1 MPADRSPS
9 ALQPVFQ
16 ELTPDD
22 PREVGGYRLYARL
35 GAGGMGRVYLSYTP
49 GGRPVALKVVR
60 PELAEDPE
68 FRARFAQEVASAR
81 RIHGLFTAQLVDAGV
96 EAATPWLATT
106 YVPGPSLQQVVRR
119 FGPLPERTVLL
130 LIAGIAEA
138 LQAIHATGVVHRD
151 LKPGN
156 VLIAPDGPRV
166 IDFGIARAADAT
178 ALTGTGLRIGSP
190 AYMAP
195 EQAMGRPATPATDVY
210 ALGAL
215 AVHVAGGN
223 PPFGDGPDPST
234 LYRTVHEEPDL
245 GPAPA
250 GLRDLLLHC
259 LAKRPEDRPTTA
271 EVIAA
276 ARNHPAVGGHLRFG
290 DDWLPHPLTS
300 QITRHAHLPQVPAE
314 AAPGDSGGHGGTGG
328 HGDRTAEPGWAS
340 ARTVLAPAA
349 VPTPTVLAS
358 GPVPPPSVSGSGPVP
373 PPSASGS
380 GPVPPAEGG
389 PARPARAGR
398 GRGRALG
405 RTALTAA
412 VALTVGAA
420 AAVFL
425 LDDPDQV
432 EAAPADAPVSG
443 SAAPGTPAP
452 SVPAAPAGTPSP
464 TRTAPAAPT
473 PTAGYAPGYRGV
485 ELTSPD
491 SGHEFDLATA
501 AVVPADSATWYVG
514 RGDGEFLL
522 PEAADSFVG
531 RDTGLG
537 LADCLKGLGSRPAG
551 HVPFSAVGPRGAFCV
566 RSADGRDLAVVR
578 VLSTAGADGPV
589 KVSVDQ
595 YRRNG

>member
-1 MPADRSPS
+1 M
-9 ALQPVFQ
+9 
-16 ELTPDD
+16 
-22 PREVGGYRLYARL
+22 
-35 GAGGMGRVYLSYTP
+35 
-49 GGRPVALKVVR
+49 R

-96 EAATPWLATT
+96 EAAPPWLATT

-166 IDFGIARAADAT
+166 IDFGIARAADAA

-245 GPAPA
+245 TPVPA
-250 GLRDLLLHC
+250 GLRELLLHC

-276 ARNHPAVGGHLRFG
+276 ARSHPAVGGHLRFG
-290 DDWLPHPLTS
+290 DDWLPHHLTN
-300 QITRHAHLPQVPAE
+300 QMTRHAELPQVPAE
-314 AAPGDSGGHGGTGG
+314 AERGDAGEQGGFGDPGGSGDP
-328 HGDRTAEPGWAS
+328 GDRTDGPGWAS
-340 ARTVLAPAA
+340 ARTVLAPVA
-349 VPTPTVLAS
+349 VPTPTVVAS
-358 GPVPPPSVSGSGPVP
+358 GPVPEPAAASGPVP
-373 PPSASGS
+373 ASSASGS
-380 GPVPPAEGG
+380 VPAPSAEGG
-389 PARPARAGR
+389 PARRARAGG
-398 GRGRALG
+398 GRRRALG

-432 EAAPADAPVSG
+432 EAATEEAPVSG
-443 SAAPGTPAP
+443 
-452 SVPAAPAGTPSP
+452 
-464 TRTAPAAPT
+464 
-473 PTAGYAPGYRGV
+473 
-485 ELTSPD
+485 
-491 SGHEFDLATA
+491 TA
-501 AVVPADSATWYVG
+501 A
-514 RGDGEFLL
+514 
-522 PEAADSFVG
+522 
-531 RDTGLG
+531 
-537 LADCLKGLGSRPAG
+537 
-551 HVPFSAVGPRGAFCV
+551 
-566 RSADGRDLAVVR
+566 
-578 VLSTAGADGPV
+578 
-589 KVSVDQ
+589 
-595 YRRNG
+595 

>member
-1 MPADRSPS
+1 MSADRSPF

-16 ELTPDD
+16 ELTADD
-22 PREVGGYRLYARL
+22 PREVGGHLLYARL

-81 RIHGLFTAQLVDAGV
+81 RIHGLFTAQVVDAGV
-96 EAATPWLATT
+96 DAATPWLATT
-106 YVPGPSLQQVVRR
+106 YVPGPSLQQVVQR

-130 LIAGIAEA
+130 LMAGIAEA
-138 LQAIHATGVVHRD
+138 LQAIHTSGVVHRD

-156 VLIAPDGPRV
+156 VLIASDGPRV
-166 IDFGIARAADAT
+166 IDFGIARAADAS

-195 EQAMGRPATPATDVY
+195 EQAMGRAATPATDVY

-215 AVHVAGGN
+215 AVHVAGGS
-223 PPFGDGPDPST
+223 PPFGDGPDPAA
-234 LYRTVHEEPDL
+234 LYRTVHEDPDL
-245 GPAPA
+245 GRVPES
-250 GLRDLLLHC
+250 LRDLLLHC

-300 QITRHAHLPQVPAE
+300 QITRHADLPQVPAE
-314 AAPGDSGGHGGTGG
+314 AAAQPGPD
-328 HGDRTAEPGWAS
+328 S
-340 ARTVLAPAA
+340 ARTVLAPASA
-349 VPTPTVLAS
+349 PTPTLFAPVS
-358 GPVPPPSVSGSGPVP
+358 SPVP
-373 PPSASGS
+373 A
-380 GPVPPAEGG
+380 PPA
-389 PARPARAGR
+389 PAGHSTGSRAARREDARGR
-398 GRGRALG
+398 GRRRALG

-425 LDDPDQV
+425 LDDQEPV
-432 EAAPADAPVSG
+432 EAATAEAPVSG
-443 SAAPGTPAP
+443 SAAPLTP
-452 SVPAAPAGTPSP
+452 
-464 TRTAPAAPT
+464 TAPVAPTGSPT
-473 PTAGYAPGYRGV
+473 PTRSATPPASTPGPAADFAPVYRSV
-485 ELTSPD
+485 ELTSAD
-491 SGHEFDLATA
+491 SGYEFDLANGT
-501 AVVPADSATWYVG
+501 VVPIDRATWYVG
-514 RGDGEFLL
+514 RGDGEFLV
-522 PEAADSFVG
+522 PESADSFIG
-531 RDTGLG
+531 RDAGLG
-537 LADCLKGLGSRPAG
+537 VAECLKGLGSHPAG
-551 HVPFSAVGPRGAFCV
+551 RIPFAAAGPGSAFCV

-578 VLSTAGADGPV
+578 VLQTAGPDGPV
-589 KVSVDQ
+589 TVSLDR

>member
-1 MPADRSPS
+1 MSADRSPF
-9 ALQPVFQ
+9 ATPPVFQ

-22 PREVGGYRLYARL
+22 PREVGGYRLFARL

-96 EAATPWLATT
+96 DAATPWLATT
-106 YVPGPSLQQVVRR
+106 YVPGPSLQQVVQR

-166 IDFGIARAADAT
+166 IDFGIARAADAG
-178 ALTGTGLRIGSP
+178 ALTSTGLRIGSP

-195 EQAMGRPATPATDVY
+195 EQATGRPATPATDVY

-215 AVHVAGGN
+215 AVHVATGA
-223 PPFGDGPDPST
+223 PPFGDGPDPAT

-245 GPAPA
+245 GPVPE
-250 GLRDLLLHC
+250 GLRGLLLDC

-276 ARNHPAVGGHLRFG
+276 VREHPAVAGHLRFG

-300 QITRHAHLPQVPAE
+300 QITRHAELPQVPAE
-314 AAPGDSGGHGGTGG
+314 AAEAAGGPTGG
-328 HGDRTAEPGWAS
+328 DPDQAL
-340 ARTVLAPAA
+340 TVLTPRSSAAAPTLVAATLPAPADD
-349 VPTPTVLAS
+349 PTGA
-358 GPVPPPSVSGSGPVP
+358 PV
-373 PPSASGS
+373 
-380 GPVPPAEGG
+380 GG
-389 PARPARAGR
+389 RARARSRR
-398 GRGRALG
+398 GRGLG
-405 RTALTAA
+405 RTAMTAA

-420 AAVFL
+420 ATVLL
-425 LDDPDQV
+425 LDTPETV
-432 EAAPADAPVSG
+432 EAATSEDLVTA
-443 SAAPGTPAP
+443 
-452 SVPAAPAGTPSP
+452 TPSP
-464 TRTAPAAPT
+464 GAPAPGSAPASPPAPAAPT
-473 PTAGYAPGYRGV
+473 PSATPSATPTPGADYAVAYRAA
-485 ELTSPD
+485 ELTSAD
-491 SGHEFDLATA
+491 AGYEFDLATGT
-501 AVVPADSATWYVG
+501 VVPADSVTWYLG
-514 RGDGEFLL
+514 RGENEFLV
-522 PEAADSFVG
+522 PETADSYIG
-531 RDTGLG
+531 RDAALG
-537 LADCLKGLGSRPAG
+537 VAECVKGLSSRPTG
-551 HVPFSAVGPRGAFCV
+551 RVPFGAVGPRGAFCV
-566 RSADGRDLAVVR
+566 RSADGRSLAVVR
-578 VLSTAGADGPV
+578 VLSTAGTEGPV
-589 KVSVDQ
+589 RVSVDH